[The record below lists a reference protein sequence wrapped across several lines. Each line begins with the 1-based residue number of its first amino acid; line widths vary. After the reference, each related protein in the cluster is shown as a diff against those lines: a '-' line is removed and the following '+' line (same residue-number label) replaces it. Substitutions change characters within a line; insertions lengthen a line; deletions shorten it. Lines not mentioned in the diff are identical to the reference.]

1 MASSEHESRAI
12 SDASD
17 LSHPILRKLFI
28 YWDGKRGQ
36 QAYPRRADVDPIEIP
51 MLLPYVILVDAVA
64 DSADFIFRVAG
75 TMVTE
80 ASGMELTGKRLRLLP
95 LSPIGTIVAE
105 FSQVIESAE
114 PRYSAGPLTNPL
126 DQYDRV
132 ERLLLP
138 LTKTGEKVEQILG
151 GVVFHSASNRS
162 F

>member
-12 SDASD
+12 SNASE
-17 LSHPILRKLFI
+17 LNHPILRKLYI
-28 YWDGKRGQ
+28 YWDDKRGQ
-36 QAYPRRADVDPIEIP
+36 QPYPRRADVDPVEIP

-64 DSADFIFRVAG
+64 DSEDFVFRVAG

-105 FSQVIESAE
+105 FTQVIESAK

-126 DQYDRV
+126 DRYDRV

-138 LTKTGEKVEQILG
+138 LAKAGAKVEQILG
-151 GVVFHSASNRS
+151 GVIFHSASSRS
-162 F
+162 Y